1 VQGEEEP
8 CDADVAS
15 LLKYTSVPHMVSSIT
30 CPSSDTYT
38 PTPSFTCTPTL
49 SFLSPPPR
57 LGGYEYKTYQGAT
70 DVRPAARGTEEMFGC
85 VVKSVE
91 IGMNTR
97 LLRPCTAYHTTYE
110 HVGVPVCWPIECPFI
125 VHDYGLH
132 VSLLSVIHLYLS
144 LLSVTLIHLFTCLSL
159 LSLSHIVLSLLQE
172 PRHSERRRIP
182 AHTVREKGGLWSH
195 CTRPCMGLLVQE
207 SSESTAWGY

>member
-1 VQGEEEP
+1 MLCCVEL
-8 CDADVAS
+8 C
-15 LLKYTSVPHMVSSIT
+15 
-30 CPSSDTYT
+30 CRNPSSLD
-38 PTPSFTCTPTL
+38 SNTL
-49 SFLSPPPR
+49 PPLPPP
-57 LGGYEYKTYQGAT
+57 LLEGIEYRRDQGAT

-207 SSESTAWGY
+207 SCCERPSRAGAGAIGRVRGLIHT